1 MDLYQP
7 KSYQPAVRA
16 RILSLGP
23 IAVQVANR
31 WMLGWPLRVKGLLE
45 TGEYLPE
52 LARQTEQERNA
63 MAEPGLNHLS
73 SWEKVEVMG
82 LSNEAPFP
90 SNWDEIAPN
99 PSREEPD
106 EEADSE
112 PYNGPSLSPSM
123 QKAIERLAAQRKSE
137 PPSA

>member
-7 KSYQPAVRA
+7 KTYPSTVRA
-16 RILSLGP
+16 RIGAMGP
-23 IAVQVANR
+23 IATQVANR

-52 LARQTEQERNA
+52 LERQTEQERNA

-90 SNWDEIAPN
+90 SNWDEIAPR
-99 PSREEPD
+99 PEDQEADEEPYSQPSGGMRPSPNYQAAID
-106 EEADSE
+106 RLSE
-112 PYNGPSLSPSM
+112 KPN
-123 QKAIERLAAQRKSE
+123 A
-137 PPSA
+137 